1 MTMLAAP
8 LDLSNLGTT
17 VGSTTAAGTK
27 GNATSGEAA
36 QDRFLK
42 LLVAQLNNQDPLNPM
57 DNAQM
62 TTQMTQISTVSGI
75 EQLNATLKGM
85 ADQYSAMQAMQG
97 TSLIGHHAVIDGNRL
112 YFDGNTAQGAIDL
125 GAAAGKVSVD
135 ILGTNGAVIDTI
147 DLGALGAG
155 QHAFAWDAT
164 GVDAASIKGF
174 SIRATSEGKAVTAT
188 PKSLVPVAAVSRQD
202 GAVQLTLADG
212 QRLAYDKVQSFM

>member
-1 MTMLAAP
+1 MTMLASP
-8 LDLSNLGTT
+8 LDLSKLGTT
-17 VGSTTAAGTK
+17 VGSTTATS
-27 GNATSGEAA
+27 ATGSDTSADAA

-85 ADQYSAMQAMQG
+85 SEQYNAMQAMQG
-97 TSLIGHHAVIDGNRL
+97 TSLIGRHALIDGSSL
-112 YFDGNTAQGAIDL
+112 YINGDAAQGAVELDS
-125 GAAAGKVSVD
+125 AASSVTVD
-135 ILGTNGAVIDTI
+135 IIGTSGAVIDSI

-164 GVDAASIKGF
+164 GVDASTVKGF
-174 SIRATSEGKAVTAT
+174 SIRATNNGTAVTAS
-188 PKSLVPVAAVSRQD
+188 PKSLVPVSTVSFKD
-202 GAVQLTLADG
+202 GAMQLQLANG
-212 QRLAYDKVQSFM
+212 QRLGYDQVDAFM

>member
-1 MTMLAAP
+1 MMLTAP
-8 LDLSNLGTT
+8 LDLSKLGTA
-17 VGSTTAAGTK
+17 VGSTTATTANGST
-27 GNATSGEAA
+27 ATSGEAA

-75 EQLNATLKGM
+75 EQLNATLKSM
-85 ADQYSAMQAMQG
+85 SDQYSAMQAMQG
-97 TSLIGHHAVIDGNRL
+97 ASLIGHHAVIDGSSL
-112 YFDGNTAQGAIDL
+112 YFDGSTAQGALDL
-125 GAAAGKVSVD
+125 SAAAGKVSVD
-135 ILGTNGAVIDTI
+135 IMGTNGTVIDTV

-164 GVDAASIKGF
+164 GVDKSTVKGF
-174 SIRATSEGKAVTAT
+174 SIRATNEGKAVTAT

-202 GAVQLTLADG
+202 GTVQLTLADG
-212 QRLAYDKVQSFM
+212 QRMAYDKVQAFM

>member
-1 MTMLAAP
+1 MTMLATP

-17 VGSTTAAGTK
+17 VGSTTASSTSSS
-27 GNATSGEAA
+27 ATSADNA

-85 ADQYSAMQAMQG
+85 AEQYSAMQAMQG
-97 TSLIGHHAVIDGNRL
+97 TALIGRHAVIDGSSL
-112 YFDGNTAQGAIDL
+112 YFSGEAAQGAIELSSD
-125 GAAAGKVSVD
+125 ASSVTVD
-135 ILGTNGAVIDTI
+135 IIGTSGAVIDSI

-155 QHAFAWDAT
+155 QHAFAWDA
-164 GVDAASIKGF
+164 GDVDASTVKGF
-174 SIRATSEGKAVTAT
+174 SIRATSNGSAVTAT
-188 PKSLVPVAAVSRQD
+188 PKSLVPVAAVSYQD
-202 GAVQLTLADG
+202 GAMQLQLASG
-212 QRLAYDKVQSFM
+212 QRLGYDDVDAFM

>member
-1 MTMLAAP
+1 MTMLASP
-8 LDLSNLGTT
+8 LDLSNLGST
-17 VGSTTAAGTK
+17 VGSTTATSASGST
-27 GNATSGEAA
+27 TSGEAA

-85 ADQYSAMQAMQG
+85 ADQYSAMQSMQG
-97 TSLIGHHAVIDGNRL
+97 TSLIGRHAMIEGSSL
-112 YFDGNTAQGAIDL
+112 YINGDAAQGGLQL
-125 GAAAGKVSVD
+125 GTAATAVTVD
-135 ILGTNGAVIDTI
+135 IIGTNGAVLDSV

-164 GVDAASIKGF
+164 GVDASTVKGF
-174 SIRATSEGKAVTAT
+174 AIRATSNGSPVAAT
-188 PKSLVPVAAVSRQD
+188 PLSLVPVSAVTHQD
-202 GAVQLTLADG
+202 GAMQLQLANG
-212 QRLAYDKVQSFM
+212 QRLTYDQVKAFM

>member
-17 VGSTTAAGTK
+17 VGSTTATSAK

-75 EQLNATLKGM
+75 EQLNATLKSM
-85 ADQYSAMQAMQG
+85 SDQYSAMQAMQG
-97 TSLIGHHAVIDGNRL
+97 ASLIGHQAVIDGNRL
-112 YFDGNTAQGAIDL
+112 YFDGNTAQGAIEL

-135 ILGTNGAVIDTI
+135 ILGTNGAVIDTV

-155 QHAFAWDAT
+155 QHPFAWDAT
-164 GVDAASIKGF
+164 GVDASTVKGF
-174 SIRATSEGKAVTAT
+174 AIRATDNGKAITAT
-188 PKSLVPVAAVSRQD
+188 PKSLVPVTAVSRQD
-202 GAVQLTLADG
+202 GAMRLQLADG
-212 QRLAYDKVQSFM
+212 QRLAYDDVDAFM